1 MFNALL
7 ENYPNELV
15 IGGSS
20 YPIYT
25 DFTVWLGL
33 NEAMQD
39 ITLTQEE
46 KGYIILGVFKE
57 TIPEDYESMIV
68 AVMQFLQGNICHNK
82 RKTEKKNKSRYVF
95 SFTYDQDYIIG
106 GFMECYGIDLLSTS
120 MHWWKFN
127 ALLNALNDSCEL
139 KKRIYYR
146 SIRLSEIKDKKERMQ
161 IQKIQRQIA
170 IPAAELSDEDIA
182 SAF

>member
-7 ENYPNELV
+7 ENYPDELV
-15 IGGSS
+15 ISGRN

-68 AVMQFLQGNICHNK
+68 AVMQFLQGNIYYDK
-82 RKTEKKNKSRYVF
+82 RKTKRKINHDMFFLLLMIRIILSADLWNVTVLICYLRPC
-95 SFTYDQDYIIG
+95 IG
-106 GFMECYGIDLLSTS
+106 GNLMRF
-120 MHWWKFN
+120 
-127 ALLNALNDSCEL
+127 
-139 KKRIYYR
+139 
-146 SIRLSEIKDKKERMQ
+146 
-161 IQKIQRQIA
+161 
-170 IPAAELSDEDIA
+170 
-182 SAF
+182 